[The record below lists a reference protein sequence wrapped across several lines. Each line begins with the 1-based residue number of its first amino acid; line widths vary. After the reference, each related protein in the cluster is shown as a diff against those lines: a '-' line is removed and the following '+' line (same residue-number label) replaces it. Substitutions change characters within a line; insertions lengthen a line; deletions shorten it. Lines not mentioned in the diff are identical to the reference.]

1 MAAISATGLCRPP
14 GVARVDFPL
23 FVRNFPLDERTGGGG
38 GGGGICLGAAPHPR
52 IKFVWPGR
60 MFDKTQNKRL
70 GSRSNFSAEVTSSTK
85 HSN

>member
-38 GGGGICLGAAPHPR
+38 GGGLLGGGWWQCVGFAGGQAGAVSPQRPCR
-52 IKFVWPGR
+52 RP
-60 MFDKTQNKRL
+60 Q
-70 GSRSNFSAEVTSSTK
+70 
-85 HSN
+85 